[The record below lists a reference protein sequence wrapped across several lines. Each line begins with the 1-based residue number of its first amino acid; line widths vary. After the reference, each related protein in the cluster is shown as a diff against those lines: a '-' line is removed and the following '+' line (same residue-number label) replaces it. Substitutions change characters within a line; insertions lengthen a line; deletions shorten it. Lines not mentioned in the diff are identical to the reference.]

1 MAMLRFLRTAP
12 SKIYPVLDW
21 FTPAGLTGDSSRL
34 HCVRMFLISHLFGPF
49 VGHTLS
55 ISILFL
61 GFEADAAWW
70 TFFWSITAF
79 WGYPWVLRLVG
90 PQWYDTLAL
99 VSVQNLIFCILWG
112 CYHYG
117 GLSSPIVPWL
127 ITVPLLAFFYLGS
140 GPKTIFMVLS
150 TIVLNLIVF
159 YLIYSINGGF
169 PERGAP
175 TELSG
180 LGLVSTFCAGVYVAM
195 MALYYAN
202 IVSSQSELE
211 HEAQRH
217 METARQLREATE
229 LAQRANRAKSEFL
242 AKMSHELRTPLNAII
257 GYSEM
262 LIEDAEASGGTDG
275 TDDLR
280 KINGAGKELLSLV
293 GDLLDLAKLE
303 AGKMDLFPERFDLA
317 EFVEGM
323 AARWRETIAGRGVE
337 FRVECPAAPGAIVT
351 DEAKLRQ
358 ALSNLM
364 SNAAKFTEAGCITLR
379 VASDGGWV
387 AFAVEDSGPGIR
399 PEAMDTLFETFAKD
413 EEETA
418 SKYVAAGLGL
428 PLSKRLC
435 HLIGGDLTV
444 ESTLGRGS
452 CFTIRVPADIADRT
466 ALEAAHAPTGAAGPA
481 GADDLSALLIDDDPQ
496 TLDLLERILGKE
508 GLPAVVRAAPAK
520 GLEHALRI
528 RPSIVFLGV
537 DAPGFDGWSILRDL
551 RHNPALRS
559 CRIVLL
565 TVTDDFRKG
574 RSLGA
579 DAHLPKPIDR
589 DAVLRLLAQF
599 RPETAP
605 APAAAVPA
613 AG

>member
-21 FTPAGLTGDSSRL
+21 FTPAELMGDSDRL

-55 ISILFL
+55 SSILFL
-61 GFEADAAWW
+61 GFEADLAWW
-70 TFFWSITAF
+70 VFFWSITAF
-79 WGYPWVLRLVG
+79 WAYPWVLRLVG
-90 PQWYDTLAL
+90 PRWYDTLAL

-150 TIVLNLIVF
+150 TIVINLIVF

-169 PERGAP
+169 PERSAP
-175 TELSG
+175 AELAG
-180 LGLVSTFCAGVYVAM
+180 IGLVSTFCAGVYVAM

-202 IVSSQSELE
+202 TVSSQSELE

-262 LIEDAEASGGTDG
+262 LIEDAEASGGADG

-303 AGKMDLFPERFDLA
+303 AGKMDLFPERFDLVD
-317 EFVEGM
+317 FIEGM
-323 AARWRETIAGRGVE
+323 AARWREAIAARGNE
-337 FRVECPAAPGAIVT
+337 LSVECPATAGAVVT

-358 ALSNLM
+358 ALSNLV
-364 SNAAKFTEAGCITLR
+364 SNAAKFTENGRIALR
-379 VASDGGWV
+379 VANDGGW
-387 AFAVEDSGPGIR
+387 ATFAVEDSGPGIR
-399 PEAMDTLFETFAKD
+399 PEAMETLFETFAK
-413 EEETA
+413 EEDETA

-435 HLIGGDLTV
+435 RLIGGDLTV
-444 ESTLGRGS
+444 ESALGRGS
-452 CFTIRVPADIADRT
+452 CFTIRIPADIAGT
-466 ALEAAHAPTGAAGPA
+466 AARETEHAPAANGSA
-481 GADDLSALLIDDDPQ
+481 GAGDLSALLIGDDPQ
-496 TLDLLERILGKE
+496 TLDLLERLLGKE
-508 GLPAVVRAAPAK
+508 GLSAVRRAPP
-520 GLEHALRI
+520 GEGVEQALRMM
-528 RPSIVFLGV
+528 PSIVFLDA
-537 DAPGFDGWSILRDL
+537 DAPSFDGWKILCDL
-551 RHNPALRS
+551 RGQAALRA
-559 CRIVLL
+559 CRVVLM
-565 TVTDDFRKG
+565 TAADDARKG

-589 DAVLRLLAQF
+589 EALLRLVAQV
-599 RPETAP
+599 RPDAASAETA
-605 APAAAVPA
+605 AVSA